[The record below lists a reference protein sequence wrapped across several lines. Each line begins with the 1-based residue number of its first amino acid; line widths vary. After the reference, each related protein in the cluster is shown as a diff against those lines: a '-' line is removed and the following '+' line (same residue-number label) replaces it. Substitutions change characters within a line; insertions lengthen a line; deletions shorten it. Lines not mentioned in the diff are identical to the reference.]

1 MSEEAPKGSGDNP
14 DVGGIT
20 DGPSGSNPT
29 EQHPDGIESTA
40 AASDA
45 GGRAHTSSS
54 EGHPAGTGERTARE
68 VGGPVAAED
77 AEPTTG
83 GAKGDIQTKGFD
95 AHE

>member
-1 MSEEAPKGSGDNP
+1 MSESQQRDPGEDP

-29 EQHPDGIESTA
+29 EQHADGVESRA
-40 AASDA
+40 ADSDA
-45 GGRAHTSSS
+45 GGKAHTTST
-54 EGHPAGTGERTARE
+54 EGHPAGTGERSARE

>member
-1 MSEEAPKGSGDNP
+1 MTEEAPKGSGDNP
-14 DVGGIT
+14 DVGGIA
-20 DGPSGSNPT
+20 DAPEGSNKT
-29 EQHPDGIESTA
+29 EQHATGVESHA
-40 AASDA
+40 ADADA
-45 GGRAHTSSS
+45 GGKAHTSST
-54 EGHPAGTGERTARE
+54 EGHPAGTGERSARE

>member
-1 MSEEAPKGSGDNP
+1 MTEEAPKGSGDNP
-14 DVGGIT
+14 DVGGIH
-20 DGPSGSNPT
+20 DAPEGSNKT
-29 EQHPDGIESTA
+29 EQHATGVESNA
-40 AASDA
+40 GDA
-45 GGRAHTSSS
+45 DVGGKAHTSSS
-54 EGHPAGTGERTARE
+54 EGHPAGTGERSARE

>member
-1 MSEEAPKGSGDNP
+1 MTEEAPKGSGDNP
-14 DVGGIT
+14 DVGGIH
-20 DGPSGSNPT
+20 DAPEGSNKT
-29 EQHPDGIESTA
+29 EQHATGIESNA
-40 AASDA
+40 GDA
-45 GGRAHTSSS
+45 DTGGRAHTSSS
-54 EGHPAGTGERTARE
+54 DGHPAGTGERSARE

>member
-1 MSEEAPKGSGDNP
+1 MSEHPEEGSGENP

-20 DGPSGSNPT
+20 DSPDGSNRT
-29 EQHPDGIESTA
+29 EQRAQGVESTA
-40 AASDA
+40 GDA
-45 GGRAHTSSS
+45 DTGGRAHTSSS
-54 EGHPAGTGERTARE
+54 EGHPAGTGERSARE

-83 GAKGDIQTKGFD
+83 GAKGDIATKGFD

>member
-20 DGPSGSNPT
+20 DGPSGGNPT
-29 EQHPDGIESTA
+29 EQRPDGVESTA
-40 AASDA
+40 ADSDA
-45 GGRAHTSSS
+45 GGRAHTSST

-95 AHE
+95 AHQ